1 MADDKQTTDLA
12 LTNSGGEHA
21 LMAGSDMDHD
31 TQNPDINEKSSKM
44 DFTVGDLDLLR
55 QVVLVLSIS
64 ICVALIVMLFFWVR
78 EPDMRPLGAYET
90 EELIPVLDYLDQQKQ
105 QYKLDGNT
113 ILVPVSDYNSLKL
126 SMVRAGL
133 NQNRQAGDEILMQD
147 MGFGVSQRLEQERLK
162 LSRERQLAKAIEEMR
177 QVNKAR
183 VLLALPKQSVFVR
196 HNQEASA
203 SVFLT
208 VRTGANLKQEEID
221 AVVDMVASA
230 VPGMKPSRVTVT
242 DQHGRLLSSG
252 SQDPVSA
259 ARRKEQELEK
269 QQEEALRGKIDSV
282 LIPILGLGN
291 YTAQVDIELDFSAV
305 EQTRKVFDPNTPAT
319 RSEYTLEDYNNGNV
333 VAGVPGALSNQPPAD
348 ASIPQDVAQMKD
360 GSVMGQGSVHKEA
373 TRNYELDTT
382 ISHERKQSG
391 VINRQT
397 VAVAVK
403 SRSSVNPDTG
413 EVTYT
418 PLSEADLNSI
428 RQVLIGTVGYSEN
441 RGDLLNVL
449 SMPFAEPEMEQ
460 IVDVPIW
467 EHPNF
472 NDWVRWFASALVI
485 IIVILVLVRP
495 AMKKLINPAA
505 DNDDQMYGPDGM
517 PIGADGE
524 TSLIG
529 SDIDGGELFEFGSG
543 IDLPNLHKD
552 EDVLVKPS
560 TCLGGKR
567 ARTRGSSSEE
577 LDAKWLKTIKM
588 VEKWSNQPL
597 ISVKFPV
604 KKKQPFC
611 CSV

>member
-230 VPGMKPSRVTVT
+230 VPDMKPSRVTVT

-552 EDVLVKPS
+552 EDVLKAVRALVANEPELAAQVVKNWMQN
-560 TCLGGKR
+560 G
-567 ARTRGSSSEE
+567 
-577 LDAKWLKTIKM
+577 
-588 VEKWSNQPL
+588 
-597 ISVKFPV
+597 
-604 KKKQPFC
+604 
-611 CSV
+611 

>member
-21 LMAGSDMDHD
+21 LMAGSDMEHD

-505 DNDDQMYGPDGM
+505 DDDDQMYGPDGM

-552 EDVLVKPS
+552 EDVLKAVRALVANEPELAAQVVKNWMQN
-560 TCLGGKR
+560 G
-567 ARTRGSSSEE
+567 
-577 LDAKWLKTIKM
+577 
-588 VEKWSNQPL
+588 
-597 ISVKFPV
+597 
-604 KKKQPFC
+604 
-611 CSV
+611 

>member
-12 LTNSGGEHA
+12 LTSSGEHA
-21 LMAGSDMDHD
+21 LMAGSDVDHD

-133 NQNRQAGDEILMQD
+133 NQERQAGDEILMQD

-177 QVNKAR
+177 QINKAR

-196 HNQEASA
+196 QNQEASA
-203 SVFLT
+203 SVFLSL
-208 VRTGANLKQEEID
+208 RTGANLKQEEID

-373 TRNYELDTT
+373 TRNFELDTT

-391 VINRQT
+391 VVNRQT

-403 SRSSVNPDTG
+403 SRSNVNPDTG

-418 PLSEADLNSI
+418 PLSEAEINSI
-428 RQVLIGTVGYSEN
+428 RQILIGTVGYSEN

-449 SMPFAEPEMEQ
+449 SMPFAEPEVEQ
-460 IVDVPIW
+460 IADVPIW

-472 NDWVRWFASALVI
+472 NDWIRWLASALVI
-485 IIVILVLVRP
+485 IIVVLVLVRP

-505 DNDDQMYGPDGM
+505 DSDDQMYGPDGM

-529 SDIDGGELFEFGSG
+529 SDIDSGELFEFGSG

-552 EDVLVKPS
+552 EDVLKAVRALVANEPELAAQVVKNWMQN
-560 TCLGGKR
+560 G
-567 ARTRGSSSEE
+567 
-577 LDAKWLKTIKM
+577 
-588 VEKWSNQPL
+588 
-597 ISVKFPV
+597 
-604 KKKQPFC
+604 
-611 CSV
+611 

>member
-113 ILVPVSDYNSLKL
+113 ILVSVSDYNSLKL

-552 EDVLVKPS
+552 EDVLKAVRALVANEPELAAQVVKNWMQN
-560 TCLGGKR
+560 G
-567 ARTRGSSSEE
+567 
-577 LDAKWLKTIKM
+577 
-588 VEKWSNQPL
+588 
-597 ISVKFPV
+597 
-604 KKKQPFC
+604 
-611 CSV
+611 

>member
-90 EELIPVLDYLDQQKQ
+90 EELIPVLDFLDQQKQ

-552 EDVLVKPS
+552 EDVLKAVRALVANEPELAAQVVKNWMQN
-560 TCLGGKR
+560 G
-567 ARTRGSSSEE
+567 
-577 LDAKWLKTIKM
+577 
-588 VEKWSNQPL
+588 
-597 ISVKFPV
+597 
-604 KKKQPFC
+604 
-611 CSV
+611 